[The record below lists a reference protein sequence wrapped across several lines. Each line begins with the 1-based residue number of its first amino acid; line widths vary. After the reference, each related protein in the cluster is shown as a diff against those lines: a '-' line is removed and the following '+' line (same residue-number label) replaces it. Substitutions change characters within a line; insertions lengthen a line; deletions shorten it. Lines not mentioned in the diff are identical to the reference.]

1 LRRAGHHHGTVVD
14 LGCGSGILSST
25 IVDASYE
32 VIEVDVSEA
41 MIALARARAP
51 KAIFKVGSFESV
63 DLPECVAV
71 TAIGE
76 VLNYAF
82 DPGNDSRS
90 RFSKQ

>member
-32 VIEVDVSEA
+32 VIGVDVSEA

-51 KAIFKVGSFESV
+51 KAIFKVGSFVSV
-63 DLPECVAV
+63 DLHECVAV